1 MSNAS
6 VEVEDMKTKDDLLQ
20 KELNKKD
27 EMVKM
32 LQVQLRLNE
41 EMHHN
46 SQSSDSEGN
55 SQEPNIDRIEREKL
69 LQIRTEMEERLK
81 ALAETLVRL
90 ILVFTRL
97 FILFL

>member
-1 MSNAS
+1 LSNAS

-46 SQSSDSEGN
+46 TQSSDSEVN
-55 SQEPNIDRIEREKL
+55 SQEPNIDRIERENL
-69 LQIRTEMEERLK
+69 LQKQTETEERLK
-81 ALAETLVRL
+81 ALEETLVRL
-90 ILVFTRL
+90 N
-97 FILFL
+97 

>member
-6 VEVEDMKTKDDLLQ
+6 VEVEDMKIKDDLLQ

-32 LQVQLRLNE
+32 LQVQLRHNE

-46 SQSSDSEGN
+46 TQSSDSERN
-55 SQEPNIDRIEREKL
+55 SQEPNIDRIERENL
-69 LQIRTEMEERLK
+69 LQKQTETEERLK
-81 ALAETLVRL
+81 ALEETLVRL
-90 ILVFTRL
+90 N
-97 FILFL
+97 

>member
-6 VEVEDMKTKDDLLQ
+6 VEVEDMKIKDDLLQ

-32 LQVQLRLNE
+32 LQVQLRHNE

-46 SQSSDSEGN
+46 TQSSDSEGN
-55 SQEPNIDRIEREKL
+55 SQEPNIDRIERENL
-69 LQIRTEMEERLK
+69 LQKQTETEERLK
-81 ALAETLVRL
+81 ALEETLVRL
-90 ILVFTRL
+90 N
-97 FILFL
+97 

>member
-1 MSNAS
+1 LSNAS

-46 SQSSDSEGN
+46 TQSSDSEVN
-55 SQEPNIDRIEREKL
+55 SQEPNIDRIERENL
-69 LQIRTEMEERLK
+69 LQKQKETEERLK
-81 ALAETLVRL
+81 ALEETLVRL
-90 ILVFTRL
+90 N
-97 FILFL
+97 

>member
-27 EMVKM
+27 EIVKM
-32 LQVQLRLNE
+32 LQVQLRHNE

-46 SQSSDSEGN
+46 TQSSDSEGN
-55 SQEPNIDRIEREKL
+55 SQEPNIDRIERENL
-69 LQIRTEMEERLK
+69 LQKQTETEERLK
-81 ALAETLVRL
+81 ALEETLVRL
-90 ILVFTRL
+90 N
-97 FILFL
+97 

>member
-27 EMVKM
+27 EIVKM
-32 LQVQLRLNE
+32 LQVQLQLNE

-46 SQSSDSEGN
+46 TQSSDSEGN
-55 SQEPNIDRIEREKL
+55 SQEPNIDRIERENL
-69 LQIRTEMEERLK
+69 LQKQTETEERLK
-81 ALAETLVRL
+81 ALEETLVRL
-90 ILVFTRL
+90 N
-97 FILFL
+97 

>member
-27 EMVKM
+27 EIVKM
-32 LQVQLRLNE
+32 LQVQLRHNE

-46 SQSSDSEGN
+46 TQSSDSEGN
-55 SQEPNIDRIEREKL
+55 SQEPNIDRIERENL
-69 LQIRTEMEERLK
+69 LQKQKETEERLK
-81 ALAETLVRL
+81 ALEETLVRL
-90 ILVFTRL
+90 N
-97 FILFL
+97 

>member
-46 SQSSDSEGN
+46 TQSSDSEVN
-55 SQEPNIDRIEREKL
+55 SQEPNIDRIERENL
-69 LQIRTEMEERLK
+69 LQKQTETEERLK
-81 ALAETLVRL
+81 ALEETLVRL
-90 ILVFTRL
+90 N
-97 FILFL
+97 

>member
-6 VEVEDMKTKDDLLQ
+6 VEVEDMKIKDDLLQ

-46 SQSSDSEGN
+46 TQSSDSEVN
-55 SQEPNIDRIEREKL
+55 SQEPNIDRIERENL
-69 LQIRTEMEERLK
+69 LQKQTETEERLK
-81 ALAETLVRL
+81 ALEETLVRL
-90 ILVFTRL
+90 N
-97 FILFL
+97 